1 MYNYYFNLKRLQ
13 IENFFHRFISLSYF
27 VRIFIK
33 DRFEIDR
40 MLFSLDNKVMQS
52 FEQSFEKKK
61 LKLYHQYISYN
72 F

>member
-13 IENFFHRFISLSYF
+13 IENFFHRFISLSHF

-52 FEQSFEKKK
+52 FEQSFEKK
-61 LKLYHQYISYN
+61 N
-72 F
+72 

>member
-1 MYNYYFNLKRLQ
+1 
-13 IENFFHRFISLSYF
+13 
-27 VRIFIK
+27 
-33 DRFEIDR
+33 